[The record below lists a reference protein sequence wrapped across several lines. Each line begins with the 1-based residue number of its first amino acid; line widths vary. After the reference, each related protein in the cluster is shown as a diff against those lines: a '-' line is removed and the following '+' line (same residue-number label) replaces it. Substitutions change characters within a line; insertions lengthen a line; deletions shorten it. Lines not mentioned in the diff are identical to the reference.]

1 MMSLRQFA
9 KHLALLVGLIA
20 LPVLSNAGELSPS
33 VPKAKANVSETQQ
46 CVEPI
51 DVIRKN
57 HMVFLEHKR
66 DETMREGVRT
76 KKHSLVE
83 CIDCHVTPNENGEY
97 ARIGEDGHF
106 CSSCHN
112 YAAVNVD
119 CFDCH
124 SDLPQNASA
133 HMHTLNNNNPH
144 HKDLAANGSLT
155 KETLDVLT
163 EGDKK

>member
-1 MMSLRQFA
+1 MMSLRQLA
-9 KHLALLVGLIA
+9 KHLVILVGLTA
-20 LPVLSNAGELSPS
+20 LPMLSNAGELGP
-33 VPKAKANVSETQQ
+33 VPPKAKANASDKTQ
-46 CVEPI
+46 CVEP
-51 DVIRKN
+51 VAEMRKN
-57 HMVFLEHKR
+57 HMDLLDHKR

-83 CIDCHVTPNENGEY
+83 CIDCHVTPNDEGEY

-124 SDLPQNASA
+124 SDLPQNASQ
-133 HMHTLNNNNPH
+133 HMHSLNKKNPH
-144 HKDLAANGSLT
+144 HKDLASNDALT
-155 KETLDVLT
+155 KETLNVLT
-163 EGDKK
+163 EGGKK